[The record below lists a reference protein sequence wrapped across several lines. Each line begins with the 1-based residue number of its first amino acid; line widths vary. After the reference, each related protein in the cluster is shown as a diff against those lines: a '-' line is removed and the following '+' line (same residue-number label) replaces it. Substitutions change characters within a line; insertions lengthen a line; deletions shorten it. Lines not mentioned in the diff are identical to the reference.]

1 MTILSNHVAA
11 GPAEAS
17 TEWGSFIVEAL
28 NGSVIALSAI
38 LALAAVAV
46 FA

>member
-1 MTILSNHVAA
+1 MVILSNHVV

-28 NGSVIALSAI
+28 NRSVIALSAI